1 MDVLIDDAGMDKNYR
16 KILAQ
21 IFAYKNGVTS
31 DLMKDRGIKYKMN
44 WGDSI
49 ISLRMIA
56 GQYEKNHLLALKL
69 WNKGWRETMILATM
83 LDIPDE
89 LTEQQMGYWT
99 KSFETGEMAEQAV
112 ANLFVYSKFAFVQAL
127 EYCCGKKSYVRYTGL
142 LLLGRLAMVDKDA
155 IDDMFLPCFKVIA
168 SLSKDASLGDA
179 FYRLI
184 LRLAQR
190 SERLRLECIRF
201 LEDVQQFE
209 EEFPKKLAGSLLE
222 ELKDPEFK

>member
-21 IFAYKNGVTS
+21 IFAYKNGVTA
-31 DLMKDRGIKYKMN
+31 DLMKDKGVKYKMN

>member
-127 EYCCGKKSYVRYTGL
+127 EYCCGKKPYVRYTGL
-142 LLLGRLAMVDKDA
+142 LLLGRLAMVDKEA

>member
-127 EYCCGKKSYVRYTGL
+127 EYCCGKKPYVRYTGL

>member
-1 MDVLIDDAGMDKNYR
+1 
-16 KILAQ
+16 
-21 IFAYKNGVTS
+21 
-31 DLMKDRGIKYKMN
+31 
-44 WGDSI
+44 
-49 ISLRMIA
+49 MIA

-127 EYCCGKKSYVRYTGL
+127 EYCCGKKPYVRYTGL
-142 LLLGRLAMVDKDA
+142 LLLGRLAMVDKEA

-184 LRLAQR
+184 LRLAHR
-190 SERLRLECIRF
+190 SERLRLECVRF

-222 ELKDPEFK
+222 ELKDPEFE

>member
-127 EYCCGKKSYVRYTGL
+127 EYCCGKKPYVRYTGL
-142 LLLGRLAMVDKDA
+142 LLLGRLAMVDKEA

-190 SERLRLECIRF
+190 SERLRLECVRF